1 MRLLFIKEHCN
12 GALFMLIALF
22 GTLSLLCSIY
32 FKFSCLLFTYIYT
45 CFYVFLNC
53 RAYFSLL
60 IHQICKRKIVG
71 EKRPLL
77 QKDDNAF
84 LSLYLFFIY
93 LLQFNGNG
101 NTKNLKNIYTNIIL
115 KKVEET
121 GHKERQQSLY

>member
-1 MRLLFIKEHCN
+1 MEHCLCSSLSLEHFLYFALFILN
-12 GALFMLIALF
+12 
-22 GTLSLLCSIY
+22 SVVY
-32 FKFSCLLFTYIYT
+32 CLHIYT

-77 QKDDNAF
+77 QMDDNAF
-84 LSLYLFFIY
+84 LSLYLLFIY

-101 NTKNLKNIYTNIIL
+101 NTNILKKYTNIIL

-121 GHKERQQSLY
+121 GHKDRQQSPY